1 MRLDLPS
8 AAFMA
13 RYKPKAAPNAPAPRK
28 RKRVRTVETR
38 DAITGRSYR
47 PRPNHPV
54 VMTAIGLGRFTV
66 GDVASASG
74 ATVQQARAI
83 VYKMKLHGMVREV
96 EASVTVPSTYERID
110 GLSFDGRATNP
121 AKLTIAAMPIGTRF
135 GWADLPGTLPVKA
148 NAVFQARQ
156 LGMIRRITFRRLFS
170 TWEIVEAKP

>member
-1 MRLDLPS
+1 MNLDLPS
-8 AAFMA
+8 PAFMA
-13 RYKPKAAPNAPAPRK
+13 RFKPKAAPAPVPRK

-38 DAITGRSYR
+38 DSITGRSYR
-47 PRPNHPV
+47 PRPDHPV
-54 VMTAIGLGRFTV
+54 VMAAIGLGRFTV
-66 GDVASASG
+66 GDVAKASG

-96 EASVTVPSTYERID
+96 EASVTVPSTYERTE

-135 GWADLPGTLPVKA
+135 GWADLPGRHAMKA
-148 NAVFQARQ
+148 DAVLQARR

-170 TWEIVEAKP
+170 TWEVTQ

>member
-1 MRLDLPS
+1 MKAIDLPS

-13 RYKPKAAPNAPAPRK
+13 RFKPKSAPQAPAQ
-28 RKRVRTVETR
+28 RKRVRTAEVR
-38 DAITGRSYR
+38 AARSCR
-47 PRPNHPV
+47 PRHNHPV
-54 VMTAIGLGRFTV
+54 VVTAIGLGRFTV
-66 GDVASASG
+66 RDVAAASG

-121 AKLTIAAMPIGTRF
+121 AKLAIAAMPIGTRF
-135 GWADLPGTLPVKA
+135 GWADLPGTHQVKA
-148 NAVFQARQ
+148 SAVLQARQ

-170 TWEIVEAKP
+170 TWEVTQ